1 MQEFYKLVDIMKK
14 LRAPNGCPWDREQT
28 IESLKPYLLE
38 EVYETLE
45 VMDKGGE
52 ELKGELGDLLLNII
66 FQAQIK
72 EEEGE
77 FSIDDVAKKA
87 REKLIRRHPHIFDID
102 RSKEAKNIKDVKTN
116 WDEIKKEEKEHKN
129 RNSVLDG
136 IPKVYPPL
144 AKAQKMQVKA
154 ANVGFDWKDEIGPFK
169 KLEEE
174 LDEMNKAYKRGD
186 RENLKEEL
194 GDVMFCVVNIAR
206 KLEMDAVDILMRTNE
221 KFEKRFRY
229 VEFNCELEKTSLE
242 EKNKLWNESKKKNL

>member
-1 MQEFYKLVDIMKK
+1 MKEFYKLVEIMKK

-38 EVYETLE
+38 ETYETLE
-45 VMDKGGE
+45 AMDIGGE

-77 FSIDDVAKKA
+77 FTIDDVAKKVS
-87 REKLIRRHPHIFDID
+87 EKLIRRHPHIF
-102 RSKEAKNIKDVKTN
+102 SNVTVSGSEEVKKN
-116 WDEIKKEEKEHKN
+116 WDEIKKQEKEHKN
-129 RNSVLDG
+129 RSSVLDG

-144 AKAQKMQVKA
+144 AKAYKLQNKA
-154 ANVGFDWKDEIGPFK
+154 AKVGFDWEDESGAFE

-174 LDEMNKAYKRGD
+174 LQELQEAYEKND
-186 RENLKEEL
+186 RENIKEEL
-194 GDVMFCVVNIAR
+194 GDIVFTLVNIAR
-206 KLEMDAVDILMRTNE
+206 KLDIDIVDAVMQTNN

-229 VEFNCELEKTSLE
+229 VEKNCNLKESTLE
-242 EKNKLWNESKKKNL
+242 EMENLWDEAKIKEKN

>member
-1 MQEFYKLVDIMKK
+1 MKEFYKLVEIMKK

-38 EVYETLE
+38 ETYETLE
-45 VMDKGGE
+45 AMDIGGE

-77 FSIDDVAKKA
+77 FTIDDVAKKVS
-87 REKLIRRHPHIFDID
+87 EKLIRRHPHIF
-102 RSKEAKNIKDVKTN
+102 SNVTVSGSEEVKKN
-116 WDEIKKEEKEHKN
+116 WDEIKKQEKEHKN
-129 RNSVLDG
+129 RSSVLDG

-144 AKAQKMQVKA
+144 AKAYKLQNKA
-154 ANVGFDWKDEIGPFK
+154 AKVGFDWEDESGAFE

-174 LDEMNKAYKRGD
+174 LQELQEAYEKND
-186 RENLKEEL
+186 RENIKEEL
-194 GDVMFCVVNIAR
+194 GDIVFTLVNIAR
-206 KLEMDAVDILMRTNE
+206 KLDIDIVDAVMQTNN

-229 VEFNCELEKTSLE
+229 VEKNCNLKESTLE
-242 EKNKLWNESKKKNL
+242 EMESLWDEAKIKEKN